1 MKKPEAERAGLIGC
15 AIGTAVI
22 EALAKDVPLNRDNIL
37 YELERMKET
46 SDELAVKAI
55 TQDAAKL
62 LRKAGHTR
70 HE

>member
-1 MKKPEAERAGLIGC
+1 MKKPEIERTGLTGC
-15 AIGTAVI
+15 AIGTAVV
-22 EALAKDVPLNRDNIL
+22 ELLTKNVPLNRDNIL

-70 HE
+70 HK